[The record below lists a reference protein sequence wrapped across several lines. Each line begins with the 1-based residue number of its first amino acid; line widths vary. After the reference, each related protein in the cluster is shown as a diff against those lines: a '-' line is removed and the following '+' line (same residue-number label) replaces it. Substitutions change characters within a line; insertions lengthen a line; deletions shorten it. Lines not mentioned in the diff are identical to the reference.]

1 MDHLL
6 YSPEDFAR
14 DESYLRYYFQLNA
27 EDVAYWQDWISRHP
41 EKLDVVVSADQLIA
55 LLSLSLPED
64 EFQAEYERLLK
75 DIGSDVDSSQ
85 RAAMEVPV
93 RSMRR
98 KKRTIIRWTVA
109 AALVCLLSAAG
120 LVWRSHRGHRQDEQ
134 SLAGLEQQVNDAR
147 RPMEFRLEEG
157 TVIVLE
163 PGARLHFPRHFQA
176 NKREVYLDG
185 DAFFK
190 VSQSPSRPFYIY
202 CNGLVTH
209 VLGTSFSI
217 TTDKVSGKTVV
228 SVRTGRVEVY
238 KQQTDPATAGDGQ
251 KKSDGVILSPNQ
263 KVIYA
268 EDRQQFEVTL
278 ADVPL
283 PISEPTTTGHSPA
296 SPDQHSQSPGYQ
308 AASLFTLIRS
318 IKESYGITVEVEN
331 ENLLHCHFA
340 GDLSNMNLFDKLD
353 AICKSINA
361 TYEIK
366 GVEILIRGDGC
377 SPSGE

>member
-41 EKLDVVVSADQLIA
+41 EKLDVVVCADQLIA

-64 EFQAEYERLLK
+64 EFQAEYDRLLK
-75 DIGSDVDSSQ
+75 DIGSGISVVK
-85 RAAMEVPV
+85 EVEAGVPLLPT
-93 RSMRR
+93 R
-98 KKRTIIRWTVA
+98 KNKRKIMQWGAVA
-109 AALVCLLSAAG
+109 VLVCLLSGAWLG
-120 LVWRSHRGHRQDEQ
+120 WFSHRDHRRYEE
-134 SLAGLEQQVNDAR
+134 SLAGMDLKVNDAR
-147 RPMEFRLEEG
+147 RSMEFELEEG
-157 TVIVLE
+157 TLIILE
-163 PGARLHFPRHFQA
+163 PGARLHFPHHFQES
-176 NKREVYLDG
+176 KREVYLEG

-202 CNGLVTH
+202 SNGLVTH

-217 TTDKVSGKTVV
+217 KTDKLSRKTEV

-238 KQQTDPATAGDGQ
+238 KKQAGPAMADDGQ
-251 KKSDGVILSPNQ
+251 KKGNGVILSPNQ
-263 KVIYA
+263 KVIY
-268 EDRQQFEVTL
+268 EEGRQQFEVTL
-278 ADVPL
+278 ADIPL
-283 PISEPTTTGHSPA
+283 PIADPMTESHSSA
-296 SPDQHSQSPGYQ
+296 SADQHNQNSAYL
-308 AASLFTLIRS
+308 AASLSTLIRS
-318 IKESYGITVEVEN
+318 IKDTYGIVVEVEN
-331 ENLLHCHFA
+331 DKLLHCHFA
-340 GDLSNMNLFDKLD
+340 GDISDMNLFDKLD

-361 TYEIK
+361 TYEVK